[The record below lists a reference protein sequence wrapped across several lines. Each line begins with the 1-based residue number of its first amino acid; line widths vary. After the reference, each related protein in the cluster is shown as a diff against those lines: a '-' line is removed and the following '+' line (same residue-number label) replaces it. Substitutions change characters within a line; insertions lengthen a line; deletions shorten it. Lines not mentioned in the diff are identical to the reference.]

1 VRIGGSRA
9 LGLLVLPGVVLAA
22 TACTGENPRAR
33 AQPAGA
39 AVQSYA
45 APSGAPGYCESL
57 ATTTHLTEVPVA
69 LGTLTARPGDV
80 EAKLAL
86 RAAVDELQAV
96 GEQVS
101 QNARTAE
108 LGTALDDL
116 VAALDRAE
124 GGPITDSVRSAVST
138 GLDEVG
144 RLVQP
149 VCDFPA

>member
-1 VRIGGSRA
+1 VRIGGPRA

-22 TACTGENPRAR
+22 AACTGDGPPSRGE
-33 AQPAGA
+33 PAGA

-45 APSGAPGYCESL
+45 PPSGAPGYCASL
-57 ATTTHLTEVPVA
+57 ADTTHLTDVPVA

-86 RAAVDELQAV
+86 RAAVDDLQAV
-96 GEQVS
+96 GEEVP
-101 QNARTAE
+101 RTAGSAE
-108 LGTALDDL
+108 LGTALDAL

-124 GGPITDSVRSAVST
+124 RGPITDSVRSAVGT
-138 GLDEVG
+138 GLDDLG